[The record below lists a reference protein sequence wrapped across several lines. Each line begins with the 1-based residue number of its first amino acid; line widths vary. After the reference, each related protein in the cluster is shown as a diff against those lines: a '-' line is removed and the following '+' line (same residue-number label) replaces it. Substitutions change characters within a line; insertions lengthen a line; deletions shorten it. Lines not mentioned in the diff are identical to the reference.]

1 MEFDSKKPI
10 YMQIEDLIKLRI
22 IRGDYNPGD
31 KLMSIRDFA
40 GEMKVNPNTVQRS
53 YQNLEDSELIYTERG
68 IGSFITEDLEKI
80 DKYRDKMAR
89 KIVKDFIED
98 IHSIGMELEEVL
110 VYIKEEKDRN
120 GKNNWNKGFNKKI

>member
-22 IRGDYNPGD
+22 IRGDYGPGD

-68 IGSFITEDLEKI
+68 IGSFITEDLNRI
-80 DKYRDKMAR
+80 NKYRDKMAK

-98 IHSIGMELEEVL
+98 IYSIGMDLDEVL
-110 VYIKEEKDRN
+110 VYIEEEKARD
-120 GKNNWNKGFNKKI
+120 GKNN